1 MAHSSHTH
9 RMSALAGCVA
19 VLLGVGM
26 APAQA
31 GSPVGDAAVRAHLA
45 TTTLKGFNRAPASVL
60 MPGAVVDAVS
70 IHPRAHR
77 VVRVQ
82 AERPGSKVFVTVS
95 SGFSNQHGDF
105 AAVYKPTKA
114 GTWHFR
120 LFLPATGRAN
130 RLVSASRSITATQ
143 DTTAPGSVTNVN
155 VVQGVGSDLAL
166 SWTNPT
172 DADFA
177 GVMIRRTVGPTP
189 PASPTQGVLVTN
201 TASDATSFTDQ
212 GLPGSTTFSY
222 ALFAFDTA
230 KNKAAGVT
238 RTVTSGAATT
248 AVLTINGSTGPNA
261 NDTVNVAEVYDI
273 STGTHAGRT
282 LTIASGT
289 LDYGDGTTP
298 EEFVGDPST
307 WVPAGHQYAKTGTFN
322 ASLTVLDSA
331 SKSVSTSIQVHVV
344 AEPTATIGVDPTSVL
359 EKGKDVRFLVTS
371 ATPTGTSF
379 TDFDHFSD
387 AGDNFISGA
396 GNPPAS
402 FTINFAAAGT
412 YTVTVEGFNDAGGVA
427 TASVQVVIVD
437 APPPTP

>member
-1 MAHSSHTH
+1 
-9 RMSALAGCVA
+9 MSALAGCVA

-31 GSPVGDAAVRAHLA
+31 GPLVGDVAVRAHVA
-45 TTTLKGFNRAPASVL
+45 TTALKGFNKAPASVL
-60 MPGAVVDAVS
+60 MPGTVVDAVS

-77 VVRVQ
+77 LVRVQ

-95 SGFSNQHGDF
+95 SGFSNKHGDF
-105 AAVYKPTKA
+105 AAVYKPTRV
-114 GTWHFR
+114 GRWHFR
-120 LFLPATGRAN
+120 LSLPATGRAT
-130 RLVSASRSITATQ
+130 RLVSASRSITATT
-143 DTTAPGSVTNVN
+143 DTTAPGPVSGVS
-155 VVQGVGSDLAL
+155 VVQGVGSELSL
-166 SWTNPT
+166 SWVNPT

-177 GVMIRRTVGPTP
+177 GVMIRRTVGLIP

-201 TASDATSFTDQ
+201 TAAVTTTFTDQ
-212 GLPGSTTFSY
+212 GLAGDTTYSY

-230 KNKAAGVT
+230 KNKAAAAT
-238 RTVTSGAATT
+238 RTVVSGAATT
-248 AVLTINGSTGPNA
+248 ATLTVNGSTGPTA
-261 NDTVNVAEVYDI
+261 FDTVNVAQVYDV

-282 LTIASGT
+282 LTIVSGT
-289 LDYGDGTTP
+289 LDYGDSSTP

-307 WVPAGHQYAKTGTFN
+307 WAPAGHQYAVTGIFT
-322 ASLTVLDSA
+322 ATLTVVDSA
-331 SKSVSTSIQVHVV
+331 SKTASTPIQIHVV
-344 AEPTATIGVDPTSVL
+344 AQPTATITVDPASVL

-371 ATPTGTSF
+371 GTPAGTSF

-412 YTVTVEGFNDAGGVA
+412 YSVTVEGFNDAGGLA
-427 TASVQVVIVD
+427 TASVPVVIVD